1 MKRMI
6 RQLAALLLACQL
18 FVITAYGKPDW
29 PNDVG
34 ILAESGIVMD
44 MDSGAVLYGQNIH
57 VAHPPASITKILTAL
72 VVLENCQLDEMV
84 EFSETAVNSVE
95 SDSGNKLGSVAGD
108 QLSVEDCLYG
118 MMLVSSNQAANALA
132 EHVAGSI
139 SGFVDLMNEKAAE
152 LGCEESH
159 FDNPSGLNGDTQYV
173 TAYDMA
179 LISRAAYSNE
189 TLLEISSTLSRKL
202 GPTANYPGGITVEN
216 EHRLLNPNDEF
227 YYSAAKAGKTGY
239 LQAAGNTLVTYAEQ
253 DGRRLVSVILRGQPR
268 QYFTDSRNLLEF
280 GFRSFQNVSP
290 AETESRYVTGDEILN
305 LERGDFACS
314 DLMIDPD
321 GAVTLPLGASL
332 DDADVTVGSLPEGSP
347 ARAVAQMTYTYN
359 DRVVGTAW
367 LTAKDGVE
375 LPGEPEMEDP
385 SAADQPGSQ
394 EPETEPVSSEPEETA
409 GRGGISAGT
418 AVAVVL
424 ILVAAALAV
433 GAVLY
438 HLHQK
443 KVEAEKLARRREE
456 RCRRLEESGE
466 WEEFERIRAMQKSR
480 RAEKEDK

>member
-1 MKRMI
+1 M
-6 RQLAALLLACQL
+6 
-18 FVITAYGKPDW
+18 
-29 PNDVG
+29 
-34 ILAESGIVMD
+34 
-44 MDSGAVLYGQNIH
+44 
-57 VAHPPASITKILTAL
+57 
-72 VVLENCQLDEMV
+72 
-84 EFSETAVNSVE
+84 
-95 SDSGNKLGSVAGD
+95 
-108 QLSVEDCLYG
+108 
-118 MMLVSSNQAANALA
+118 
-132 EHVAGSI
+132 
-139 SGFVDLMNEKAAE
+139 
-152 LGCEESH
+152 
-159 FDNPSGLNGDTQYV
+159 
-173 TAYDMA
+173 
-179 LISRAAYSNE
+179 
-189 TLLEISSTLSRKL
+189 
-202 GPTANYPGGITVEN
+202 
-216 EHRLLNPNDEF
+216 
-227 YYSAAKAGKTGY
+227 
-239 LQAAGNTLVTYAEQ
+239 
-253 DGRRLVSVILRGQPR
+253 ILRGQPR

-424 ILVAAALAV
+424 ILVAAALAA

-456 RCRRLEESGE
+456 RRRRLEESGE